1 MMERPPKV
9 DNSIRI
15 CIRMYLHMY
24 MLQLLIHYFSKNIHK
39 YRLNGNQAL
48 MDLHGSRSQIISAP
62 SYHIHAA

>member
-1 MMERPPKV
+1 
-9 DNSIRI
+9 
-15 CIRMYLHMY
+15 MYLHMY
-24 MLQLLIHYFSKNIHK
+24 MLQLLTHYFSKNIHK